1 MYGIS
6 VTNSSIN
13 YLFIRHF
20 TIFTYL
26 TVIFHLDYLY
36 LRHIKRIIYKEECEH
51 MVTVGEKI
59 KEYRKSVKINQTKL
73 AEKAEISR
81 TYLSDVEN
89 NRYKPSISLLRKISE
104 ALAGAGGVIK
114 IGNTTHINNTA
125 SLDSVIYNSLMEAA
139 GYIKE
144 ADFLKTQLNALEN
157 EHMILNTEYQ
167 MIQHE
172 LSRSDLSDTVRTNLS
187 EKLNKIET
195 ELHKLSVV
203 MNSLKMNKELN
214 KNFSG
219 WDVLEDIPMD
229 DVQDYLKKVGFK
241 ITETIQPKIDLETI
255 LNSTQEIT
263 FNGKTLNDK
272 EKQKVLQVLHITLEN

>member
-1 MYGIS
+1 
-6 VTNSSIN
+6 
-13 YLFIRHF
+13 
-20 TIFTYL
+20 
-26 TVIFHLDYLY
+26 
-36 LRHIKRIIYKEECEH
+36 